1 MDNKITETAH
11 SLGQVVIKK
20 LSADEAERGL
30 KNDYEGDWE
39 EIKIPFMNENLAVI
53 AKGINGEEK
62 VCLLFNIAIALFSF
76 FIGSCNDTRFD
87 LPFGYLH
94 WRGCGGSG
102 IQIWNQSCRHGN
114 GTSSSLDIETGHR
127 DCRAPGVPSTI

>member
-1 MDNKITETAH
+1 VDNTITETAH

-62 VCLLFNIAIALFSF
+62 VCLLFNTAIALFSF
-76 FIGSCNDTRFD
+76 S
-87 LPFGYLH
+87 
-94 WRGCGGSG
+94 
-102 IQIWNQSCRHGN
+102 
-114 GTSSSLDIETGHR
+114 
-127 DCRAPGVPSTI
+127 